1 MPPPVA
7 AAAAG
12 PMGLGIAAAPSLTR
26 SSSHG
31 SNASEEVVLSR
42 GLDLSFL
49 NLK

>member
-7 AAAAG
+7 AGSG
-12 PMGLGIAAAPSLTR
+12 PMSLGIAAAPSLTR